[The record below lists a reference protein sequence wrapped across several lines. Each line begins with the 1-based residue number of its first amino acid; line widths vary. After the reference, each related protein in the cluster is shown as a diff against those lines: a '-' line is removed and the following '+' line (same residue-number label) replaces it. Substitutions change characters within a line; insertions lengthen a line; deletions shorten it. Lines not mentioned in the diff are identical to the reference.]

1 MKLENIKFKA
11 KRLENKE
18 NKEWVYGYYYQECD
32 NTYYIIKDR
41 QKESMLHRNEA
52 VLIDPATVC
61 QFTGFTDK
69 NGKDVYE
76 GDILR
81 SDEYPFSCM
90 EDDARDNYFGI
101 IEWSDEEAMFL
112 LTCVKNPKS
121 AVRGISDGISDEI
134 TQQKLE
140 DCELVGSIHDPEWQ
154 KKLNLKPE

>member
-1 MKLENIKFKA
+1 MRTIKFKA
-11 KRLENKE
+11 KSLKNNQWIFGDLVNHATRHYILTDRERNKIHSI
-18 NKEWVYGYYYQECD
+18 C
-32 NTYYIIKDR
+32 
-41 QKESMLHRNEA
+41 ES
-52 VLIDPATVC
+52 VDSDTVC

-69 NGKDVYE
+69 NDNEIYE

-121 AVRGISDGISDEI
+121 AVRGISDGISDDVSQE
-134 TQQKLE
+134 KLKNFE
-140 DCELVGSIHDPEWQ
+140 VVGNIHDPKWKQYGEYFQ
-154 KKLNLKPE
+154 KEEDKEG